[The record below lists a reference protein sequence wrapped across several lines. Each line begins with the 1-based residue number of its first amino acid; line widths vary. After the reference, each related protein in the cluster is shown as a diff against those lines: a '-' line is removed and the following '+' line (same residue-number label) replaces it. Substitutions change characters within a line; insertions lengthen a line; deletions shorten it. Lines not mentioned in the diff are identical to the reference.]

1 MILIPAYN
9 LNAKLAT
16 KYEAQ
21 IAAAIHRHRAEEL
34 EALKIDHGPRT
45 LTANPQRRQEQRGQ
59 EPRDQA
65 PRDIADAAPRT
76 PSARL
81 GRPWA
86 GREGIQAPTQPNAGD
101 GPQRGAEGG
110 AGMGA
115 NPGPDLIIKAAYARY
130 QPGGTNPTDELIMK
144 ILTAYPTGLA
154 IVDIA
159 HKLSISRQA
168 TKGALDRL
176 TRKALVKPIPVKEIP
191 YSQRQSYGASLKAVW
206 VVRKDGAR

>member
-45 LTANPQRRQEQRGQ
+45 LTANPQRRQ
-59 EPRDQA
+59 A
-65 PRDIADAAPRT
+65 PRDIDDAAPCT

-115 NPGPDLIIKAAYARY
+115 DPGPDLIIKAAYARY